1 MFRGLRELGSGLL
14 SAPAD
19 VPSFEEAFRVLRSNL
34 TVALADMAKPTVVVT
49 SANSGEGKTTACC
62 QLGLAFAAAG
72 QRVIVVDLDLRHAGA
87 HRVLGGHNEFG
98 ASEVL
103 LGHRSLQEALQYVEP
118 IVSPDAEAAGL
129 YFLAAGGWVDNP
141 ADVLAGGR
149 TARLLESL
157 SDQADIVLIDTPAV
171 LPVADTL
178 VVGRIASGALL
189 VTEVGRTAMEA
200 VEKAKD
206 LLVRNH
212 TRLLGVMINKYSR
225 RSAGD
230 RSVGFAVAGGFH
242 EPGAMPSTNGVSST
256 NGSAPGEF

>member
-1 MFRGLRELGSGLL
+1 MFSGLRGLGSGLR

-19 VPSFEEAFRVLRSNL
+19 IPGFDEAFRVLRANL
-34 TVALADMAKPTVVVT
+34 TVALADIPKPSVVVT

-72 QRVIVVDLDLRHAGA
+72 QRVVIVDLNLRHAGA

-98 ASEVL
+98 AAEVL
-103 LGHRSLQEALQYVEP
+103 LGHHSLQESLQYLEP
-118 IVSPDAEAAGL
+118 VISPDAESAGL

-149 TARLLESL
+149 TARLLETL
-157 SDQADIVLIDTPAV
+157 SGQADIVLLDTPAV

-178 VVGRIASGALL
+178 VIGRIASGAVL
-189 VTEVGRTAMEA
+189 VTEVGRTAMDA

-206 LLVRNH
+206 LLVRNQ
-212 TRLLGVMINKYSR
+212 TRLLGVVINKFGTR
-225 RSAGD
+225 A
-230 RSVGFAVAGGFH
+230 VGQGSIGSAVAGGFR
-242 EPGAMPSTNGVSST
+242 EPAGTGASHAGWSP
-256 NGSAPGEF
+256 NGSAEEP